1 MDRHLQFMLKQTED
15 YTKRLS
21 TRIIGAN
28 SEDGMWFGLLHA
40 YG

>member
-21 TRIIGAN
+21 KNIQDGSTN
-28 SEDGMWFGLLHA
+28 SKLNRLIDYL
-40 YG
+40 

>member
-21 TRIIGAN
+21 KNIQDGSTN
-28 SEDGMWFGLLHA
+28 SNLNRLIDYL
-40 YG
+40 

>member
-21 TRIIGAN
+21 KNIQDGSTN
-28 SEDGMWFGLLHA
+28 SKFKRLID
-40 YG
+40 YS

>member
-21 TRIIGAN
+21 KNIQDGSFAKDFLLDM
-28 SEDGMWFGLLHA
+28 SEFE
-40 YG
+40 